1 MANKDRDAPS
11 PALPRTPPPGEKG
24 QGERASGRFQNAPR
38 VEVAAAVI
46 ERPDGCFL
54 MASRPEGKVYAG
66 WWEFP
71 GGKVEPGETARR
83 ALDREL
89 HEELGIVVKTAYPWI
104 NRAFDYEH
112 ARVML
117 RFFRVTAWDGEPH
130 PHEGQ
135 GGLAWT
141 HAAKP
146 DVEPILPAN
155 GPILRGL
162 ELPLRYGISMAVELG
177 ADDFIARLEA
187 ALANGLRLVQLRE
200 KSLPPGE
207 LAALAERMAGL
218 CRQYGARLMVNGD
231 IELAERLG
239 AGVHLTSAQLAALSV
254 RPDLPWVGASCHNA
268 QELARA
274 VALGADFV
282 VLGPVQATASHPG
295 SVLLGWETFSRL
307 IEDYPLPVYALGGL
321 NAANLD
327 RARLAGAHGI
337 ALRSGAWKS

>member
-1 MANKDRDAPS
+1 MTAK
-11 PALPRTPPPGEKG
+11 
-24 QGERASGRFQNAPR
+24 R

-46 ERPDGCFL
+46 ERPDGTFL

-71 GGKVEPGETARR
+71 GGKVEPGETARH

-89 HEELGIVVKTAYPWI
+89 KEELGIDVKIAYPWL

-117 RFFRVTAWDGEPH
+117 RFFRVTDWAGEPH

-162 ELPLRYGISMAVELG
+162 ELPLTYGISMAAELG
-177 ADDFIARLEA
+177 AETFLARLER
-187 ALANGLRLVQLRE
+187 ALEKGLRLVQLRE
-200 KSLPPGE
+200 RTLPV
-207 LAALAERMAGL
+207 AALADLAERVAEA
-218 CRQYGARLMVNGD
+218 CRRHGARLMINGN
-231 IELAERLG
+231 IELAGRLD
-239 AGVHLTSAQLAALSV
+239 AGVHLTARQLMAAVV
-254 RPDLPWVGASCHNA
+254 RPDRPWVAASCHDA
-268 QELARA
+268 GELARA
-274 VALGADFV
+274 VELGVDFV
-282 VLGPVQATASHPG
+282 VLGPVRDTPSHPG
-295 SVLLGWETFSRL
+295 APTLGWDGFARL
-307 IEDYPLPVYALGGL
+307 IEDCPLPVYALGGL
-321 NAANLD
+321 GGEDMA
-327 RARLAGAHGI
+327 RARQAGAHGI
-337 ALRSGAWKS
+337 AMRSATWQD